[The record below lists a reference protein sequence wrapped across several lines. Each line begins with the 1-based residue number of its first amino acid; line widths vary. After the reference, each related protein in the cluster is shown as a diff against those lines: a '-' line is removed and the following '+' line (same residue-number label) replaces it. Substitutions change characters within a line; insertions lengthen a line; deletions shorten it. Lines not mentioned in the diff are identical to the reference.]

1 MDAVHVDR
9 ARNVFDDL
17 LTHVLE
23 TETEFVA
30 HLIVHNARNHDP
42 SRISQSLKP
51 CRHVHAITKNITA
64 INYNVTN
71 IDADPKLDTFV
82 NRHVRISIGHTP
94 LNINGTAHR
103 VDDADELHQNPVAGC
118 LDDTAPVLR
127 DLRVHQFFAMHFEIV
142 KSALFVD
149 AHEAAV
155 TGNIAGQNRGKSALD
170 AILGHAEPT
179 RSLP

>member
-1 MDAVHVDR
+1 MDAVHADR
-9 ARNVFDDL
+9 TWNVFDDL
-17 LTHVLE
+17 LPHVLE

-42 SRISQSLKP
+42 SRVSQRLEP

-64 INYNVTN
+64 IDYNITN

-82 NRHVRISIGHTP
+82 NRHVRIAISHTA
-94 LNINGTAHR
+94 LNIDGTAHR
-103 VDDADELHQNPVAGC
+103 VDDADELHQNPIARC
-118 LDDTAPVLR
+118 FDDTAPVLR
-127 DLRVHQFFAMHFEIV
+127 DLRVHQFFAMSFEIV
-142 KSALFVD
+142 RSALFVD
-149 AHEAAV
+149 AHKVAV